1 VNEQDGTSGEPE
13 TEMNESTKPLVG
25 IIMGSKSDW
34 PTMKQALRTQKVR
47 HCLLPSQQDSA

>member
-1 VNEQDGTSGEPE
+1 
-13 TEMNESTKPLVG
+13 MNESTKPLVG